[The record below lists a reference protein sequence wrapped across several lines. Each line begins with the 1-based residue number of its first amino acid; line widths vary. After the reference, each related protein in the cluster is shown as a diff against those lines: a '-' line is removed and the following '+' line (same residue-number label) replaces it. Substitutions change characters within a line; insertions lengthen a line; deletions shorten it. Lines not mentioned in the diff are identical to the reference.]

1 MPNELLKC
9 RDLETLDVDHNF
21 IEELPSGIE
30 NMPKMRY
37 SVFTQTPEQVMAFRH
52 LKYANN
58 RLHQKQLAQISKK
71 FPTEAA
77 KYRMITF
84 LRVYTVKCNK

>member
-1 MPNELLKC
+1 
-9 RDLETLDVDHNF
+9 
-21 IEELPSGIE
+21 
-30 NMPKMRY
+30 
-37 SVFTQTPEQVMAFRH
+37 MAFRH

-84 LRVYTVKCNK
+84 LKVYTVKCNK